1 VAENFDLVVLGAGPG
16 GYVAAIRAAQLGM
29 KVAIV
34 EKEKVGG
41 VCLHK
46 GCIPTK
52 SLLKSAELFHQF
64 KNSVNY
70 GIRANDVSLDFSL
83 VQERKEKIITQ
94 LQQGVEQL
102 LKKNKIAVY
111 RGMGRILGPSI
122 FSPLA
127 GTISVE
133 KGDHEEPDLLLPQF
147 VLIATGSRPA
157 DLPGVTCDGEYILN
171 SDHALRMDQLPQSII
186 IIGGG
191 VIGIEWASMLRDFGV
206 EVTLVELADRILPA
220 EDEEISREM
229 ARLLKKR
236 KVKIVTGAKI
246 IPDTI
251 SIQEKHV
258 TLQVEK
264 NGEQLPF
271 EAERVLVSVG
281 RKPNTEDIGLNNTAI
296 QLNNGFIQ
304 VNSFMQTAES
314 HIYAIGDVIG
324 GYQLAHVAS
333 HEGILAVEHMAG
345 KKTNPIDPLTVPR
358 CIYSRPEVGSV
369 GLTEAEARE
378 KGFKVKVGK
387 FPIRALGKSQ
397 VLGEGDGFA
406 KIITDQETD
415 DLLGIHLIGPQATEL
430 ISEAS
435 LAKTLD
441 ATAWEISQTIHPHP
455 TLSEVYLEAALAV
468 DDKAIHR

>member
-1 VAENFDLVVLGAGPG
+1 MAENFDLVVLGAGPG

-46 GCIPTK
+46 GCVPSKT
-52 SLLKSAELFHQF
+52 LLKSAELFQQF

-70 GIRANDVSLDFSL
+70 GIRANDVRLDFSL
-83 VQERKEKIITQ
+83 VQERKEKIIAQ

-102 LKKNKIAVY
+102 LKKNKIVVY
-111 RGMGRILGPSI
+111 HGMGRILGPSI

-133 KGDHEEPDLLLPQF
+133 KKDHEPDLLLPQY
-147 VLIATGSRPA
+147 VLIATGSRPV

-171 SDHALRMDQLPQSII
+171 SDHALRLEELPQSIV

-191 VIGIEWASMLRDFGV
+191 VIGVEWASMLHDFGV
-206 EVTLVELADRILPA
+206 EVTLIELADRILPS

-229 ARLLKKR
+229 TRLLKKR
-236 KVKIVTGAKI
+236 KVKIVTGAKV

-251 SIQEKHV
+251 SIQERRV

-264 NGEQLPF
+264 NGERLPF
-271 EAERVLVSVG
+271 EAERVLVSIG
-281 RKPNTEDIGLNNTAI
+281 RKPNTEDIGLENTSI
-296 QLNNGFIQ
+296 QLNKGFIQ
-304 VNSFMQTAES
+304 VNSFMQTEES

-324 GYQLAHVAS
+324 GDQLAHVAS

-345 KKTNPIDPLTVPR
+345 KETSPIDPLAIPR
-358 CIYSRPEVGSV
+358 CIYSRPEVGRV
-369 GLTEAEARE
+369 GLTEAEARA

-387 FPIRALGKSQ
+387 FPIRALGKSH
-397 VLGEGDGFA
+397 VLGEIDGFA
-406 KIITDQETD
+406 KVISDQETD
-415 DLLGIHLIGPQATEL
+415 DLLGVHLIGPQATEL